1 MFVFADE
8 LGSLFADSNYSWT
21 EAEDFSQAEKY
32 EKEEAIIGVGLST
45 HPLVAIGQTSPY
57 EIQPISSTHII
68 GEQARILIEVQSI
81 RTIRTKSGDLMAFLQ
96 VSDTKKKLDV
106 TLFPETYNDFPP

>member
-1 MFVFADE
+1 MLHNLPNLFVFADE

-21 EAEDFSQAEKY
+21 EAEDFSQAEKKY

-57 EIQPISSTHII
+57 EIQPNSQLIQ
-68 GEQARILIEVQSI
+68 GEQARILIEVQKHQNHSN
-81 RTIRTKSGDLMAFLQ
+81 Q
-96 VSDTKKKLDV
+96 VG
-106 TLFPETYNDFPP
+106 